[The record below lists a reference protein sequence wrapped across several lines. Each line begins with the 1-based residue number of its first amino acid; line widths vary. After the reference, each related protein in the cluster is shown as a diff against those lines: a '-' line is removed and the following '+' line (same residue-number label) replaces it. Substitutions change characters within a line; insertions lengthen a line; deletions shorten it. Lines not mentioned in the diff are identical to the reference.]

1 MIREFT
7 DEKLAELL
15 KYAESREEMNWFER
29 RWDDITD
36 LYKRVTTVW
45 PMGLGNLFKS
55 DYISGNKEREKKYRA
70 AIVDV
75 EDYGEAQLRTMFRLA
90 NDQDEIEAAIIR
102 ELYDEGER
110 LLRELKVLT
119 EIITPTGAGAG
130 PLSGNAA
137 HESMGNSCETVIVHT
152 SRPSISDERLIG
164 YCQQEDSFEYRQAVL
179 NVSEAVCDM
188 DFVTAVLIAL
198 FNHKDII
205 LDDLLHKP
213 GAPDARK
220 YVYEQIQ
227 KGAKGYDSIDVLI
240 QELAA
245 KKLIDPNNEKD
256 LEYVRYVL
264 KLRAEGKT
272 IPGANDIQI
281 DPQKHNGQLDLMIV
295 PIVDAFLK
303 KNLLAMLNNENLF
316 ATYCEY
322 LGKDPQVV
330 KDLRAGKI
338 SGYEVS
344 LYQDAL
350 YNSLTAIFD
359 KSEYKICPQPYKD
372 IIKGLKDA
380 KKIGMSGK
388 SGEAM
393 EKMLKDGVLT
403 EKEAAEFLKVYC
415 GIKNPGEKH
424 IKSLQTLT
432 KHVETFEK
440 IDKIAGGLQDGA
452 DYISY
457 WFADY
462 SGELE
467 LVDQM
472 IEAAKLSGD
481 TSYEC
486 ALERLRDDFSDKFSG
501 TLNRAFDMAASK
513 GWDKLQKMSPLL
525 TLTETAID
533 LAGITT
539 GAKNYCDA
547 AQKIISYSVLSGQS
561 VDNYSRAIEAVQAG
575 NAGES
580 ALLNVRSS
588 FEIMKQVLSDYYD
601 AQIVYARKTVF
612 NVPKEKYMSYLEYEK
627 HVIDHMELGQKFKAM
642 SFEEFQ
648 RDVLCCE

>member
-1 MIREFT
+1 MVREFT

-15 KYAESREEMNWFER
+15 KYAQSREEMNWFER

-45 PMGLGNLFKS
+45 PMGLSNLFKS

-90 NDQDEIEAAIIR
+90 NDQDEIEAALIR
-102 ELYDEGER
+102 GLYDDGEQ
-110 LLRELKVLT
+110 LLRELKALT
-119 EIITPTGAGAG
+119 EIITPTGAGVS
-130 PLSGNAA
+130 PLNGNAA
-137 HESMGNSCETVIVHT
+137 LESVGNSSETVVVHA
-152 SRPSISDERLIG
+152 SQPAISDERLIEH
-164 YCQQEDSFEYRQAVL
+164 CQQEDSFEYRQAVL
-179 NVSEAVCDM
+179 NVSDAVCNM
-188 DFVTAVLIAL
+188 DFATAVLIAL

-213 GAPDARK
+213 GAPDART

-245 KKLIDPNNEKD
+245 KKLIDPNNKKD
-256 LEYVRYVL
+256 LEYVRYAL
-264 KLRAEGKT
+264 SQRAEGKT
-272 IPGANDIQI
+272 LVCANDIRLDSQRY
-281 DPQKHNGQLDLMIV
+281 GQLDLMIV
-295 PIVDAFLK
+295 PIVDCF
-303 KNLLAMLNNENLF
+303 LNNNLQAMIKDENMF
-316 ATYCEY
+316 AAYCEY
-322 LGKDPQVV
+322 LGKDPQLI
-330 KDLRAGKI
+330 KDLREGKI

-350 YNSLTAIFD
+350 YGSLTAIFD

-372 IIKGLKDA
+372 IIKGLKEF

-393 EKMLKDGVLT
+393 EEMLKNGVLSK
-403 EKEAAEFLKVYC
+403 KEAAEFLEMYC
-415 GIKNPGEKH
+415 GIKNPGGKH
-424 IKSLQTLT
+424 IKALKTLT
-432 KHVETFEK
+432 KHVEVFEK
-440 IDKIAGGLQDGA
+440 IDKIAGGLQDGI

-472 IEAAKLSGD
+472 IEAAKISGD
-481 TSYEC
+481 TSYES

-501 TLNRAFDMAASK
+501 TLNRALDMAASE
-513 GWDKLQKMSPLL
+513 GWKKLQNMCPLL

-533 LAGITT
+533 FVGITT
-539 GAKNYCDA
+539 GAKNYCGA
-547 AQKIISYSVLSGQS
+547 AQKIISYSAISGQC

-575 NAGES
+575 DASES

-601 AQIVYARKTVF
+601 AQIVYARKTLLQ
-612 NVPKEKYMSYLEYEK
+612 VPKEKYMSYLEYEK
-627 HVIDHMELGQKFKAM
+627 HVIDHMELGQKFEAM

-648 RDVLCCE
+648 RDVLRCE

>member
-1 MIREFT
+1 
-7 DEKLAELL
+7 
-15 KYAESREEMNWFER
+15 
-29 RWDDITD
+29 
-36 LYKRVTTVW
+36 
-45 PMGLGNLFKS
+45 
-55 DYISGNKEREKKYRA
+55 
-70 AIVDV
+70 
-75 EDYGEAQLRTMFRLA
+75 
-90 NDQDEIEAAIIR
+90 
-102 ELYDEGER
+102 
-110 LLRELKVLT
+110 
-119 EIITPTGAGAG
+119 
-130 PLSGNAA
+130 
-137 HESMGNSCETVIVHT
+137 
-152 SRPSISDERLIG
+152 
-164 YCQQEDSFEYRQAVL
+164 
-179 NVSEAVCDM
+179 
-188 DFVTAVLIAL
+188 
-198 FNHKDII
+198 
-205 LDDLLHKP
+205 
-213 GAPDARK
+213 
-220 YVYEQIQ
+220 
-227 KGAKGYDSIDVLI
+227 
-240 QELAA
+240 
-245 KKLIDPNNEKD
+245 
-256 LEYVRYVL
+256 
-264 KLRAEGKT
+264 
-272 IPGANDIQI
+272 
-281 DPQKHNGQLDLMIV
+281 
-295 PIVDAFLK
+295 
-303 KNLLAMLNNENLF
+303 
-316 ATYCEY
+316 
-322 LGKDPQVV
+322 
-330 KDLRAGKI
+330 
-338 SGYEVS
+338 
-344 LYQDAL
+344 
-350 YNSLTAIFD
+350 
-359 KSEYKICPQPYKD
+359 
-372 IIKGLKDA
+372 
-380 KKIGMSGK
+380 
-388 SGEAM
+388 M

-403 EKEAAEFLKVYC
+403 EEEAAEFLKVYC

>member
-1 MIREFT
+1 MVREFT

-70 AIVDV
+70 SIVDV

-137 HESMGNSCETVIVHT
+137 LESMGNSCETVIVHT
-152 SRPSISDERLIG
+152 SRPSISDERLIEH
-164 YCQQEDSFEYRQAVL
+164 CQQEDSFEYRQAVL
-179 NVSEAVCDM
+179 NVSDAICDM
-188 DFVTAVLIAL
+188 DFATAVLIAL

-245 KKLIDPNNEKD
+245 KKLIDPNNKKD
-256 LEYVRYVL
+256 LEYVRYAL
-264 KLRAEGKT
+264 SQRAEGKT
-272 IPGANDIQI
+272 LVCANDIRLDSQRY
-281 DPQKHNGQLDLMIV
+281 GQLDLMIV
-295 PIVDAFLK
+295 PIVDCF
-303 KNLLAMLNNENLF
+303 LNNNLQAMIKDEKMF
-316 ATYCEY
+316 AAYCEH
-322 LGKDPQVV
+322 LGRDPQLI

-350 YNSLTAIFD
+350 YDSLTAIFD

-403 EKEAAEFLKVYC
+403 EEEAAEFLKVYC

-424 IKSLQTLT
+424 IKSLQTLA
-432 KHVETFEK
+432 KPVEVFKK
-440 IDKIAGGLQDGA
+440 IDKYADGLRDGI

-575 NAGES
+575 NVGES

-648 RDVLCCE
+648 RDVLCCA

>member
-130 PLSGNAA
+130 PLSGNGA

-198 FNHKDII
+198 FNHKDIV
-205 LDDLLHKP
+205 LDEMLHKP

-227 KGAKGYDSIDVLI
+227 KGAKGYDPIDVLI

-256 LEYVRYVL
+256 LEYVRYAL
-264 KLRAEGKT
+264 SQRAEGKT
-272 IPGANDIQI
+272 LVCANDIRLDSQRY
-281 DPQKHNGQLDLMIV
+281 GQLDLMIV

-350 YNSLTAIFD
+350 YDSLTAIFD

-403 EKEAAEFLKVYC
+403 EEEAAEFLKVYC

-472 IEAAKLSGD
+472 IEAAKISGD